1 MILEKII
8 YKKDVYA
15 LIIRSNKQYK
25 STGVNF
31 VTQKKD
37 LLQLGFISHKKN
49 HIIKPHIHKKNKR
62 IISYCTEVLLI
73 KKGILK
79 IQFYNEKKI
88 NINKDKKIY
97 KNDIIILFKG
107 GHGFEVTKD
116 CEIIEIKQG
125 PYKEKSDKVLING

>member
-15 LIIRSNKQYK
+15 LIIRGNKQYK

-37 LLQLGFISHKKN
+37 LLQLGFISHKKK

-62 IISYCTEVLLI
+62 IISFCTEVLLI

-79 IQFYNEKKI
+79 VQFYNEKKV
-88 NINKDKKIY
+88 NINKDKKIC

-116 CEIIEIKQG
+116 CKIIEIKQG
-125 PYKEKSDKVLING
+125 PYKEKNDKVLIND